1 MFYTSLPDQHIRLLE
16 LLPGAFKDP
25 ICAKLAP
32 VELGPQQTP
41 SYHALSYAWGS
52 PILDHDIRIL
62 SGSSF
67 QLLPVTK
74 NLHTALK
81 HLRRVSASRI
91 LWIDAVCINQS
102 DKEERSQQVARMAD
116 VYRSAEKVVI
126 WLGPKRNGSDLALA
140 AMATIASKLQV
151 DWTHLTINPASED
164 TEFSWLDVD
173 NPLPLDGKSHLSIVF
188 LFERPWFKRLWIWQ
202 EVFLAADRAE
212 ILCGNNT
219 VTWHVFRTAVNCL
232 RMHPKPDTIPGIHR
246 AVQRAWNIGAV
257 QEGQT
262 LLRTLIDTK
271 HAQCSDPRDKIF
283 AILYLVA
290 EHNRLDIQ
298 PDYSQSVADVFRD
311 VMLRSI
317 FEYMN
322 ADILSCCEVRSEPTF
337 SPSWVPDWASP
348 RRCNA
353 IWEPRACLNSFPHA
367 KCDSDG
373 ILTMTGVCVT
383 RITGSCDILP
393 AGSLEPS
400 LMEQVPDLRVPYTA
414 LRKVLCFLQAI
425 LPLYL
430 EQNADMACRTLFCGN
445 FSYRFEP
452 LYENWL
458 DFSKTMARFLR
469 LADLTE
475 EISDDVLQ
483 QWECKEF
490 LFDFYGYAV
499 GRAFIVTHN
508 EGLIGL
514 APEACRENDCIV
526 ILLGCQS
533 PMVLRPTDDGSFLV
547 VGECYVEG
555 LMEGEALLG
564 PLPSNW
570 RLASRFD
577 EETRR
582 WWDMFKDRDQGVWQ
596 VEDPRLGPLPKG
608 WYEVEHPK
616 QHLYAKFRDE
626 TEDTPTSFDPRM
638 LPSSL
643 RERGIEVQD
652 FNLV

>member
-1 MFYTSLPDQHIRLLE
+1 
-16 LLPGAFKDP
+16 
-25 ICAKLAP
+25 
-32 VELGPQQTP
+32 
-41 SYHALSYAWGS
+41 
-52 PILDHDIRIL
+52 
-62 SGSSF
+62 
-67 QLLPVTK
+67 
-74 NLHTALK
+74 
-81 HLRRVSASRI
+81 
-91 LWIDAVCINQS
+91 
-102 DKEERSQQVARMAD
+102 MAD
-116 VYRSAEKVVI
+116 VYRSAEKVVV

-151 DWTHLTINPASED
+151 DWNHLTINPASED

-173 NPLPLDGKSHLSIVF
+173 NPLPLDDKSHRSIVF

-232 RMHPKPDTIPGIHR
+232 RMHPKPDTIPGIFG
-246 AVQRAWNIGAV
+246 AVQRAWNISAV
-257 QEGQT
+257 QERQT
-262 LLRTLIDTK
+262 LLRTLTDTK
-271 HAQCSDPRDKIF
+271 HAQCSDPRDRIF
-283 AILYLVA
+283 AILYLVP
-290 EHNRLDIQ
+290 EYNRLDIQ
-298 PDYSQSVADVFRD
+298 PDYSKSVPDVFRG

-317 FEYMN
+317 FQGKN
-322 ADILSCCEVRSEPTF
+322 ADILSCCEVRSEPTI

-348 RRCNA
+348 RRCEA
-353 IWEPRACLNSFPHA
+353 IVAPRACWQSFPHA
-367 KCDSDG
+367 KYDNDG

-383 RITGSCDILP
+383 RIIGSCDILP
-393 AGSLEPS
+393 AGSLELG
-400 LMEQVPDLRVPYTA
+400 LMEQYLDLRVFYTA
-414 LRKVLCFLQAI
+414 LRKVLCFLQANSQ
-425 LPLYL
+425 LYL
-430 EQNADMACRTLFCGN
+430 EQTAEMACRTVCCDY
-445 FSYRFEP
+445 FSDRCEP
-452 LYENWL
+452 LNESAL
-458 DFSKTMARFLR
+458 DFPKTMTRFLR

-475 EISDDVLQ
+475 EVSDDFLR
-483 QWECKEF
+483 ECMEF
-490 LFDFYGYAV
+490 LLRFYDCAV

-514 APEACRENDCIV
+514 ALEACRENDCIV

-533 PMVLRPTDDGSFLV
+533 PMVLRPTNDGSFLV
-547 VGECYVEG
+547 VGECYVDG

-570 RLASRFD
+570 RRVTRFD
-577 EETRR
+577 EETKL
-582 WWDMFKDRDQGVWQ
+582 WWDMFEDHDQGVWQ

-608 WYEVEHPK
+608 RYEVEHPK

-643 RERGIEVQD
+643 RERGVELQD